1 MVCIFLVISM
11 LIFIV
16 NATSDPIRINNS
28 SYQDEKLNVNL
39 ISDQNN
45 QSLFDKLM
53 KEGKKE
59 QINGDN
65 NKALNY
71 FFQALD
77 TGIVSQKLYTGI
89 GYSLISLGEY
99 DNATLFLKK
108 ALVLDPDFED
118 AKKGLKEISECKQTE
133 DLSSF
138 NELVNAGNEAQKSKN
153 FNEALNY
160 FNQALEMGIKRDD
173 AYAGIGFA
181 LTCLGEYDNA
191 TEFLNKA
198 LELNPNFEP
207 AKQGLKEI
215 TERIQEDKLNQFDD
229 LVQKGN
235 TAQMEG
241 YYNDAINYFNQAL
254 EIGIEREDAY
264 VGIGLA
270 MTSLGE
276 YDNATE
282 FLNKALKIDPL
293 CKPAKNGL
301 EIIDHNKRAD
311 IESLFSDLVNQGNM
325 AQTEGDYDGAIYY
338 FNQALEMGIEREDAY
353 AGIGF
358 ALTRLGEYDNATP
371 FLKKALELD
380 PFFKPAREGLSI
392 IKEKKKEYNQSTSS
406 NASKVQIIV
415 N

>member
-108 ALVLDPDFED
+108 AL
-118 AKKGLKEISECKQTE
+118 
-133 DLSSF
+133 
-138 NELVNAGNEAQKSKN
+138 
-153 FNEALNY
+153 
-160 FNQALEMGIKRDD
+160 
-173 AYAGIGFA
+173 
-181 LTCLGEYDNA
+181 
-191 TEFLNKA
+191 
-198 LELNPNFEP
+198 
-207 AKQGLKEI
+207 
-215 TERIQEDKLNQFDD
+215 
-229 LVQKGN
+229 
-235 TAQMEG
+235 
-241 YYNDAINYFNQAL
+241 
-254 EIGIEREDAY
+254 
-264 VGIGLA
+264 
-270 MTSLGE
+270 
-276 YDNATE
+276 
-282 FLNKALKIDPL
+282 
-293 CKPAKNGL
+293 
-301 EIIDHNKRAD
+301 
-311 IESLFSDLVNQGNM
+311 
-325 AQTEGDYDGAIYY
+325 
-338 FNQALEMGIEREDAY
+338 
-353 AGIGF
+353 
-358 ALTRLGEYDNATP
+358 
-371 FLKKALELD
+371 ELD